1 MALPQ
6 EEMVPQSQLVLCTAI
21 EEIPRP
27 SRHLSEPEDHLFNL
41 PCSKQVSAI
50 HRDALQEVNKA
61 VCQVLARTIPCK
73 RGSYKS
79 KALDPAQRCEIGTC
93 ASEHGISTAQKKFGV
108 PRTTVWK
115 LKKRYEKEKENSVG
129 KLPIVKLDRQ
139 KRGRPTIL
147 GAFIDGLVCQYVLA
161 LRSSGGVVNGK
172 IVRAVAHALVLFYNP
187 SAVKENGGSIV
198 INRGVSKSIF
208 RRMDFTKRKGTKT
221 AKKLPENFAD
231 IKTKYLLEISQCICM
246 HGIPEDLVINMD
258 ETGVSYTFT
267 GGYTMEKTGSKQV
280 SPSK

>member
-115 LKKRYEKEKENSVG
+115 LKKLYEKEKENSVG

-147 GAFIDGLVCQYVLA
+147 GAFIDDLVCWEKAGILNTSNQPIVHVVPPLVLSKPLPQQNSDTDIELLA
-161 LRSSGGVVNGK
+161 RRMLGNLIQPGLELKVISLSSTSIVGIVEGQQFNWIRSAEGSFSQVIVDKGKYYLPLLAFEYILVILFIIYLDNHVDSCAQPTSSGV
-172 IVRAVAHALVLFYNP
+172 
-187 SAVKENGGSIV
+187 
-198 INRGVSKSIF
+198 
-208 RRMDFTKRKGTKT
+208 
-221 AKKLPENFAD
+221 
-231 IKTKYLLEISQCICM
+231 
-246 HGIPEDLVINMD
+246 
-258 ETGVSYTFT
+258 
-267 GGYTMEKTGSKQV
+267 
-280 SPSK
+280 

>member
-1 MALPQ
+1 MARCCLLPKDSFHSIAPSIMALPQ

-79 KALDPAQRCEIGTC
+79 KALDPAQRCEIGKC

-115 LKKRYEKEKENSVG
+115 SAKQVTYWHTNSSTNAPRIVGLPLFCLSSFTIGNSRTEFSFSFSFKLSVG
-129 KLPIVKLDRQ
+129 LQTFFARCVFHVR
-139 KRGRPTIL
+139 KRTYQFHI
-147 GAFIDGLVCQYVLA
+147 
-161 LRSSGGVVNGK
+161 
-172 IVRAVAHALVLFYNP
+172 AVQDLVLYSYKIPLSSTCQNLADCPVYSTF
-187 SAVKENGGSIV
+187 A
-198 INRGVSKSIF
+198 INKHE
-208 RRMDFTKRKGTKT
+208 
-221 AKKLPENFAD
+221 L
-231 IKTKYLLEISQCICM
+231 
-246 HGIPEDLVINMD
+246 
-258 ETGVSYTFT
+258 
-267 GGYTMEKTGSKQV
+267 
-280 SPSK
+280 

>member
-79 KALDPAQRCEIGTC
+79 KALDPAQRCEIGKC
-93 ASEHGISTAQKKFGV
+93 ASEHGISTAQKKFWSPTDYCLEV
-108 PRTTVWK
+108 
-115 LKKRYEKEKENSVG
+115 KKT
-129 KLPIVKLDRQ
+129 L
-139 KRGRPTIL
+139 
-147 GAFIDGLVCQYVLA
+147 
-161 LRSSGGVVNGK
+161 
-172 IVRAVAHALVLFYNP
+172 
-187 SAVKENGGSIV
+187 
-198 INRGVSKSIF
+198 
-208 RRMDFTKRKGTKT
+208 
-221 AKKLPENFAD
+221 
-231 IKTKYLLEISQCICM
+231 
-246 HGIPEDLVINMD
+246 
-258 ETGVSYTFT
+258 
-267 GGYTMEKTGSKQV
+267 
-280 SPSK
+280 